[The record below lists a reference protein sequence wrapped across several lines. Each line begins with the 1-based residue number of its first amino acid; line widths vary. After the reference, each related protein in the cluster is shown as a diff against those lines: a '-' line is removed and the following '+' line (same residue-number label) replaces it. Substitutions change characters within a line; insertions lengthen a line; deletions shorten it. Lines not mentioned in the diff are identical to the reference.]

1 MCIKI
6 SGIFFLSAVLFFS
19 CHKKQINQSNTIS
32 AAVTNEKTDKKP
44 TSIQP
49 VIKNA
54 RVSAEAD
61 MANTGAMYN
70 VDSMRVNNDTLSVF
84 VNYSGGCKEHSFDLY
99 SNGMFA
105 KSLPP
110 QLSLCLKHTS
120 NEDACRKLIIQ
131 ELKFNV
137 NNLKYPGK
145 NTVVLK
151 LGNKKVLYAT
161 Q

>member
-1 MCIKI
+1 MYIKL
-6 SGIFFLSAVLFFS
+6 SGIFFLASVLFFS
-19 CHKKQINQSNTIS
+19 CHKKQINQSNASS
-32 AAVTNEKTDKKP
+32 AAATNEKTDKKP
-44 TSIQP
+44 ASVQP
-49 VIKNA
+49 EIKSA
-54 RVSAEAD
+54 QVSAEAD
-61 MANTGAMYN
+61 MVNTGAMYN

-105 KSLPP
+105 KSMPP

-120 NEDACRKLIIQ
+120 NEDGCRKLIIQ
-131 ELKFNV
+131 ELKFNI

-161 Q
+161 K